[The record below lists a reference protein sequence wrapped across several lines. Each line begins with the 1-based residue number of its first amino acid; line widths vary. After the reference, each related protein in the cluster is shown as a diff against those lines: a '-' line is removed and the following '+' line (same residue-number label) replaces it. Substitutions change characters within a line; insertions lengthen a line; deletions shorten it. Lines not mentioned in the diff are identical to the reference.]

1 MRLIRLSSLTDGMV
15 LARDL
20 RTGRAGEAPLLRAG
34 VRLSA
39 SYIRRLHM
47 SGFHTVWIDDE
58 LLGDIE
64 PMQPLD
70 AEMRM
75 AAEVAVHESFESTTR
90 VLAAGGT
97 ALPPYE
103 LERLTRTVSQIASSL
118 ADVPEAALALDDLA
132 TADAYPHRHSV
143 QVAIIGML
151 VARRLWQRDGWR
163 DWLERPRFDGI
174 EGRLTR
180 LGVGLVLHDIGKLA
194 VPHQI
199 LNKRGALTAEEVAQ
213 IRLHPGAGVDLLRA
227 ADPSPLVIATVRD
240 HHERLDGSGYPAAR
254 DASTIHEF
262 ARICAIADIFD
273 AVSSERP
280 YKQGS
285 APHVAVN
292 VINEGVNRGRLDPR
306 VAAAFRRVCMPYP
319 LGTEVVVD
327 GELLGVVCKVDA
339 DEPWMPTVRR
349 LQEGEVEDAVVD
361 LRHLDATLPPS
372 GDPELE
378 AA

>member
-34 VRLSA
+34 VRLSG
-39 SYIRRLHM
+39 SYISRLHAT
-47 SGFHTVWIDDE
+47 GFHTVWIDDE

-70 AEMRM
+70 PAMRM
-75 AAEVAVHESFESTTR
+75 AAEVAVHESFDRTTR
-90 VLAAGGT
+90 VLASGGT
-97 ALPPYE
+97 ALPPDE

-118 ADVPEAALALDDLA
+118 ADVPEAALALNDLA
-132 TADAYPHRHSV
+132 TADAYTHRHSV

-151 VARRLWQRDGWR
+151 VARHLWKREGWR

-174 EGRLTR
+174 EARLTR
-180 LGVGLVLHDIGKLA
+180 LGVGLILHDIGKLA
-194 VPHQI
+194 VPYQI

-213 IRLHPGAGVDLLRA
+213 IRLHPEAGVDLLRA
-227 ADPSPLVIATVRD
+227 ANPSPLVIAAVRD

-285 APHVAVN
+285 APHIAVN
-292 VINEGVNRGRLDPR
+292 VISEGVARGRLDPR
-306 VAAAFRRVCMPYP
+306 IAAAFRRVCMPYP

-327 GELLGVVCKVDA
+327 GELLGIVCKVDA

-349 LQEGEVEDAVVD
+349 LQDGEVADAVVD
-361 LRHLDATLPPS
+361 LRHLDAAQPVS
-372 GDPELE
+372 DDPELE

>member
-34 VRLSA
+34 VQLSD
-39 SYIRRLHM
+39 SYIRRLQAT
-47 SGFHTVWIDDE
+47 GFHTVWIDDE

-70 AEMRM
+70 PEMRM
-75 AAEVAVHESFESTTR
+75 AAEVAVHESFDATTR
-90 VLAAGGT
+90 VLASGGT

-132 TADAYPHRHSV
+132 TADAYTHRHSV

-151 VARRLWQRDGWR
+151 VARRLWHRDGWR
-163 DWLERPRFDGI
+163 DWMERPRFDGI
-174 EGRLTR
+174 DGRLTR
-180 LGVGLVLHDIGKLA
+180 LGVGLILHDIGKLA
-194 VPHQI
+194 VPHEI
-199 LNKRGALTAEEVAQ
+199 LNKRGALTDEEQAQ
-213 IRLHPGAGVDLLRA
+213 MRLHPEAGVDLLRA
-227 ADPSPLVIATVRD
+227 ADPSPLVMACVRD
-240 HHERLDGSGYPAAR
+240 HHERLDGSGYPSGR

-285 APHVAVN
+285 APHIAVN
-292 VINEGVNRGRLDPR
+292 VISDGVNRGRLDPL

-319 LGTEVVVD
+319 LGTEVVID
-327 GELLGVVCKVDA
+327 GDPLGVVSKVDA

-349 LQEGEVEDAVVD
+349 VQDGDVVETVVD
-361 LRHLDATLPPS
+361 LRHLDATQRPA